1 MTRTRPPTQ
10 ERPAYG
16 TERGLA
22 DDIRLDFELL
32 CADLARAKEEV
43 RRKDT
48 PAARARVTACRDQVD
63 AVLDL
68 SNDTAGTP
76 S

>member
-1 MTRTRPPTQ
+1 MSSTRPPTQ
-10 ERPAYG
+10 ELSAYG
-16 TERGLA
+16 TEQGLA

-32 CADLARAKEEV
+32 CADLALAKEAV
-43 RRKDT
+43 RTKDT
-48 PAARARVTACRDQVD
+48 PAARTRLTACRDLVD

-68 SNDTAGTP
+68 SNDAGGTR